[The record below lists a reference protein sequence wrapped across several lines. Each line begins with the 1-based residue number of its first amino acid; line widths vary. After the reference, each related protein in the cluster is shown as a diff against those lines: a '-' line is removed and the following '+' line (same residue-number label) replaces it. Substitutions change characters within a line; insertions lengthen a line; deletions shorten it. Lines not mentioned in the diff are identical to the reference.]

1 MEHAM
6 SENLTNDSDSETNP
20 PSPHPGQPP
29 LIELDELEIPAK
41 LAAIVHSNPW
51 MSPDSIARDTQR
63 IMQMNATVG
72 AKRQRLIELAD
83 RVNAA
88 VQPHMACRT
97 GCSYCCSMPTMIFQH
112 EAERLADASGRPAV
126 PLRFRSHDHAL
137 LAALRFYGQACPFL
151 NEGRCTVYAARPI
164 ICRLHHSLNAS
175 PANCD
180 CSIPPAELKGVGEYS
195 SDYVEMPYHLLSI
208 RANPDE
214 PWGAIQ
220 EFFP

>member
-1 MEHAM
+1 M
-6 SENLTNDSDSETNP
+6 SENVPNDSDSETSP
-20 PSPHPGQPP
+20 PSPRAGRPP
-29 LIELDELEIPAK
+29 LIEPDEQEIAAK
-41 LAAIVHSNPW
+41 LAAIIHSNPW
-51 MSPDSIARDTQR
+51 MSPDHIERHTRR

-72 AKRQRLIELAD
+72 AKRQRLLELAD

-88 VQPHMACRT
+88 VQPHAACRA
-97 GCSYCCSMPTMIFQH
+97 GCSYCCSMPAMIYRH
-112 EAERLADASGRPAV
+112 EAERLAEASGRPAIS
-126 PLRFRSHDHAL
+126 LRFRPRGHAL
-137 LAALRFYGQACPFL
+137 LAAHRFYGQACPFL

-180 CSIPPAELKGVGEYS
+180 CSIPPTELKGVGEYS

>member
-1 MEHAM
+1 M
-6 SENLTNDSDSETNP
+6 SENVPNESGSKTSPS
-20 PSPHPGQPP
+20 SPHPGQPP
-29 LIELDELEIPAK
+29 LIEPDEQEIAAK
-41 LAAIVHSNPW
+41 LAAIAHSNPW
-51 MSPDSIARDTQR
+51 MSPDSIARDTRR
-63 IMQMNATVG
+63 IMQMNANVG
-72 AKRQRLIELAD
+72 SKRQRLIELAG

-88 VQPHMACRT
+88 VQPHTACRT

-126 PLRFRSHDHAL
+126 PVRFRSHDHAL

-151 NEGRCTVYAARPI
+151 DEGRCTVYAARPI

-180 CSIPPAELKGVGEYS
+180 CSIPPAERKGVAQYDP
-195 SDYVEMPYHLLSI
+195 DYVETPYRLLSI
-208 RANPDE
+208 RANPRE
-214 PWGAIQ
+214 SWGAIQ

>member
-1 MEHAM
+1 M
-6 SENLTNDSDSETNP
+6 SENLPNDTDSQTSQA
-20 PSPHPGQPP
+20 SPRAGQPP

-88 VQPHMACRT
+88 VQPHTACRT

-126 PLRFRSHDHAL
+126 PVRFRSHDHAL
-137 LAALRFYGQACPFL
+137 LAGLRFYGQACPFL

-180 CSIPPAELKGVGEYS
+180 CSIPPAQRKGVGQYDP
-195 SDYVEMPYHLLSI
+195 DYVEMPYRLLSI
-208 RANPDE
+208 RAKPRE